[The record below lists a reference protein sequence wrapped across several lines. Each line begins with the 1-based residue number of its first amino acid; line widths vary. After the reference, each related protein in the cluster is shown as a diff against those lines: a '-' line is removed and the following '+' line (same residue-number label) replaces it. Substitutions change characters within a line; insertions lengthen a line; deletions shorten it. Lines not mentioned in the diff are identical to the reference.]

1 MLQRQASLSAAACYF
16 PAMKL
21 ALALAVLTQ
30 LASAQ
35 SKPLADI
42 PLKDINGKDT
52 SLKAYAGKVLL
63 IVNVASQCGATPQYS
78 GLEALHK
85 EHGAR
90 GLVVLGFPCNDF
102 GAQEPGSAADIKQ
115 FCSTNYKVTFP
126 LFAKVRISEGAEQ
139 HPLFAAL
146 TGKGSPLPGPVTWN
160 FAKFLVGRDGKLA
173 ARFDTGTEPDDSAL
187 TKAIEKALAAK

>member
-1 MLQRQASLSAAACYF
+1 
-16 PAMKL
+16 MKL
-21 ALALAVLTQ
+21 ALTLALAALAQ

-35 SKPLADI
+35 PKPLADI

-78 GLEALHK
+78 GLESLHK
-85 EHGAR
+85 EYGAR
-90 GLVVLGFPCNDF
+90 GFVVLGFPCNDF
-102 GAQEPGSAADIKQ
+102 GAQEPGTAAEIKQ

-126 LFAKVRISEGAEQ
+126 LFAKVSIAAGPEQ

-160 FAKFLVGRDGKLA
+160 FAKFLVGRDGKLL

-187 TKAIEKALAAK
+187 VKAVEKALTTK

>member
-1 MLQRQASLSAAACYF
+1 
-16 PAMKL
+16 MKL
-21 ALALAVLTQ
+21 ALTLALAVLTQ

-63 IVNVASQCGATPQYS
+63 IVNVASQCGATPQYG

-85 EHGAR
+85 EYGKR

-115 FCSTNYKVTFP
+115 FCSTNYRVTFP
-126 LFAKVRISEGAEQ
+126 LFEKVRIADGAEQ

-160 FAKFLVGRDGKLA
+160 FSKFLVGRNGKLA

-187 TKAIEKALAAK
+187 VKAIEKALAAK

>member
-1 MLQRQASLSAAACYF
+1 
-16 PAMKL
+16 MKL
-21 ALALAVLTQ
+21 ALTLALAVLTQ
-30 LASAQ
+30 LAAAQ
-35 SKPLADI
+35 SRPLADI

-63 IVNVASQCGATPQYS
+63 IANVASQCGATPQYS

-85 EHGAR
+85 QYAAR

-102 GAQEPGSAADIKQ
+102 GAQEPGSATDIKQ
-115 FCSTNYKVTFP
+115 FCTTNYKVTFP
-126 LFAKVRISEGAEQ
+126 LFEKVRINAGAQQ
-139 HPLFAAL
+139 HPLYAAL

-160 FAKFLVGRDGKLA
+160 FCKFLVGRDGQLA

>member
-1 MLQRQASLSAAACYF
+1 
-16 PAMKL
+16 MKL
-21 ALALAVLTQ
+21 ALTLALAVLTQ

-35 SKPLADI
+35 SKPLSDI

-52 SLKAYAGKVLL
+52 SLKPYAGKVLL
-63 IVNVASQCGATPQYS
+63 IVNVASQCGATPQYG

-85 EHGAR
+85 QYGPR

-102 GAQEPGSAADIKQ
+102 GAQEPGTAAEIKQ
-115 FCSTNYKVTFP
+115 FCTTNYKVTFP
-126 LFAKVRISEGAEQ
+126 MFAKAQIADGPEQ

-160 FAKFLVGRDGKLA
+160 FAKFLVGRDGKLLK
-173 ARFDTGTEPDDSAL
+173 RFDTNTEPEDGDFVQ
-187 TKAIEKALAAK
+187 AIEKALAAK